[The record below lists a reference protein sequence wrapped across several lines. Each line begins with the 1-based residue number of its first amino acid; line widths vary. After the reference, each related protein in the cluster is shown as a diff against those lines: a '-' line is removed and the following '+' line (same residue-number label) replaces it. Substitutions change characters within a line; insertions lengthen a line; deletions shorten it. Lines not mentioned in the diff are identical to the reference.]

1 MPVEVVNRDGGN
13 GTVQKIKAVVTFE
26 DGSTQEFAGGEYDS
40 FQARYAFGLSAENK
54 GKKATK
60 VEITPL
66 EASGDQMLTLR
77 EINFNYTQGVE
88 AIEGIELGKNQTEFF
103 EGDVTLVD
111 AKATPESAGYPY
123 VTVESSDSSVVSVSA
138 VQAGDSVNYY
148 LRANKAGKAT
158 ITVASVL
165 DPSKTASYEVE
176 VKAGVDTS
184 ALMAALSKA
193 AGLQRVRLHQGFL
206 CSSHRCGR
214 GGSEASRRRPGQL

>member
-13 GTVQKIKAVVTFE
+13 GTVQKIKAAVTFE

-88 AIEGIELGKNQTEFF
+88 AIEVSSWARTRPSSLRA
-103 EGDVTLVD
+103 TLRSSTLRPRPR
-111 AKATPESAGYPY
+111 APATP
-123 VTVESSDSSVVSVSA
+123 
-138 VQAGDSVNYY
+138 
-148 LRANKAGKAT
+148 
-158 ITVASVL
+158 
-165 DPSKTASYEVE
+165 
-176 VKAGVDTS
+176 
-184 ALMAALSKA
+184 M
-193 AGLQRVRLHQGFL
+193 
-206 CSSHRCGR
+206 
-214 GGSEASRRRPGQL
+214 